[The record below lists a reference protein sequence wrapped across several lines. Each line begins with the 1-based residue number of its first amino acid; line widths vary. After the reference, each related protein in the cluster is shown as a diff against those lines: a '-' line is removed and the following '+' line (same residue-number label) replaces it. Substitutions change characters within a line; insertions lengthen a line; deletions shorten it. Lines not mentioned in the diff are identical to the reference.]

1 MDPIYKN
8 LEFDII
14 LQRIAELSYSEP
26 VANEILRTEPKSDV
40 RAVERSL
47 AQTCDALQLLASHRP
62 IVAFDDIETLV
73 NKAKVGASL
82 QPDELLKINKSLFAV
97 RKLKTCVENADGCD
111 SLKDITAYA
120 RTCDELEHEI
130 NNAVENDSD
139 LKDRASEKLYSLRR
153 AILRST
159 AKLKERL
166 DAFTKQS
173 EISKYLQD
181 NIVTV
186 RGGRYVVPVRSE
198 CRSSVKGLVHDV
210 SSTGATVFIEPF
222 SVVEANNELKT
233 LKTEEQNEIERIL
246 AQLTAL
252 VAESADELAEN
263 QNILTECGVIFAKA
277 EYAKKTDAYSPKLN
291 DVGKIVLKGAR
302 HPLIE
307 RDKVV
312 PIDIELDDRRVLLIS
327 GPNTGGKTVALKTVG
342 LFAMMAASGIL
353 LPASDGSEMCVFS
366 DIFCDIGDS
375 QSIAQSLSTFSAHVK
390 HLSEICAAVNEHS
403 LVLLDEV
410 GDGTDPDEGAALA
423 IAVLKKILRTS
434 AVAVVT
440 THFNAV
446 KEFALGCDGIAN
458 GCMQF
463 DSANF
468 KPTYKLLRGV
478 SGSSYALEIAEK
490 LGLDAQIISDARA
503 ALSAEKV
510 AFDKIMREAE
520 ALRNDVL
527 REKRECMQ
535 LKAQADE
542 DGKKAR
548 ELKNRYENK
557 LSEVEANARTEVK
570 RRADEYSAQAEELIE
585 QIKELLKD
593 ADDSA
598 LFKARKAAKKLEN
611 GVSTSDL
618 RPSASD
624 TPPDISQIKD
634 GTHVFVSGFGKDG
647 TVVGNPHGNKVT
659 VAIGSIKTEIPI
671 SSLTV
676 INDVRN
682 KKNTATIRVESEP
695 ENREVMML
703 GKTVDEAVEILDRVL
718 ADIAPCST
726 LRIVHGK
733 GSGAL
738 GKGVQNYLRKHSR
751 VKSFRYG
758 RYGEGD
764 TGVTIAEIK

>member
-1 MDPIYKN
+1 MRSIYKN
-8 LEFDII
+8 LEFDLI
-14 LQRIAELSYSEP
+14 LQRIAELCYSET
-26 VANEILRTEPKSDV
+26 VANKVLETEPKTDV
-40 RAVERSL
+40 RAASKL
-47 AQTCDALQLLASHRP
+47 LTQTCDALHILASYRP
-62 IVAFDDIETLV
+62 ITAFDDIETLV
-73 NKAKVGASL
+73 NKARVGATL
-82 QPDELLKINKSLFAV
+82 QPDELLKINKSLSAV
-97 RKLKTCVENADGCD
+97 RKLKTCIDNADGCD

-120 RTCDELEHEI
+120 RTCDELESEI
-130 NNAVENDSD
+130 VGAVENDSD
-139 LKDRASEKLYSLRR
+139 LKDRASEKLYSIRR
-153 AILRST
+153 AILRSA

-166 DAFTKQS
+166 DAFTRQS
-173 EISKYLQD
+173 EVSKYLQD
-181 NIVTV
+181 NIVTL

-198 CRSSVKGLVHDV
+198 CRSNVKGLVHDV

-222 SVVEANNELKT
+222 AVVEANNELKT

-252 VAESADELAEN
+252 VAENADELTQN
-263 QNILTECGVIFAKA
+263 QDVLIECGVIFAKA
-277 EYAKKTDAYSPKLN
+277 EYAQKTDAYRPILN
-291 DVGKIVLKGAR
+291 DVGKIVLRDAR

-312 PIDIELDDRRVLLIS
+312 PVDIALDDKRVLLIS

-342 LFAMMAASGIL
+342 LFAIMAASGIL
-353 LPASDGSEMCVFS
+353 LPTNDGSEMCIFS

-390 HLSEICAAVNEHS
+390 HLSEICTDINARS

-423 IAVLKKILRTS
+423 IAVIKKILRTS

-463 DSANF
+463 DSDNF
-468 KPTYKLLRGV
+468 KPTYKLLQGV

-520 ALRNDVL
+520 DLRNAAL
-527 REKRECMQ
+527 REKTECAQ
-535 LKAQADE
+535 IKAQADA
-542 DGKKAR
+542 DAKKAR
-548 ELKNRYENK
+548 ELKVRYES
-557 LSEVEANARTEVK
+557 LIGDVEANARIAIK
-570 RRADEYSAQAEELIE
+570 RRADEYSAQADELIE
-585 QIKELLKD
+585 QIKELLKE

-598 LFKARKAAKKLEN
+598 LFNARKAAKKLEYD
-611 GVSTSDL
+611 GLTADVK
-618 RPSASD
+618 PSVSD
-624 TPPDISQIKD
+624 TPADVSKLKD

-647 TVVGNPHGNKVT
+647 TVVGVPRGGKVT
-659 VAIGSIKTEIPI
+659 VAIGSIKTELPV

-676 INDVRN
+676 IEDVRIP
-682 KKNTATIRVESEP
+682 KKSVSARFDREP
-695 ENREVMML
+695 ENREVMLL
-703 GKTVDEAVEILDRVL
+703 GKTVDEAVEILDRIISDL
-718 ADIAPCST
+718 APHST

-738 GKGVQNYLRKHSR
+738 GKGVQSYLKRHARIKT
-751 VKSFRYG
+751 FRYG